1 MWLETVDRAEAA
13 AISCLYGFPGDVWD
27 HLLRDAPAAS
37 ADLLDALCGC
47 AVAEVGLSTEL
58 RLAAAALLSQFN
70 STTLGAAPSAL
81 WDDVVSCADPLLQQR
96 RLAAHG
102 KQLREATAAFRQG
115 TVN

>member
-1 MWLETVDRAEAA
+1 MIPNFVPHFLLALSRLV
-13 AISCLYGFPGDVWD
+13 PGLFRV
-27 HLLRDAPAAS
+27 S
-37 ADLLDALCGC
+37 ADRLFLDVFG
-47 AVAEVGLSTEL
+47 
-58 RLAAAALLSQFN
+58 AALLSQFN